1 MFKPAWGSPQQT
13 LSQTPLD
20 VPEALPL
27 SVVNISRPSQPV
39 YLTPNVIKQELQRYP
54 SGIFVMYHHQLGI
67 TTDAALGLVR
77 EPGLVMA
84 HVGLPY
90 SHVAQ
95 VQASLKQRLQEQQER
110 GQAPEHALVLKVSCD
125 LRCKLLPARAVVSLS
140 LPRFVPAPVSFA
152 LLQSWSMV
160 DFVQERL
167 AERRQQLGAGPIVER
182 QKQEIRRLVERTRK
196 EVG

>member
-1 MFKPAWGSPQQT
+1 MFKPAWGAPQQT

-95 VQASLKQRLQEQQER
+95 IQASLKQRLQEQQEQ

-125 LRCKLLPARAVVSLS
+125 LRCKLLTS
-140 LPRFVPAPVSFA
+140 PRSCPPELTMLCACSCLLCLIAELEHGRFCAGA
-152 LLQSWSMV
+152 L
-160 DFVQERL
+160 
-167 AERRQQLGAGPIVER
+167 G
-182 QKQEIRRLVERTRK
+182 
-196 EVG
+196 